1 MGIIIHVSP
10 VHYKVSEFFVFFCL
24 YFFYLV
30 HKILSIAEKVRNILR
45 QYGTNNQ
52 HNAFFILFNSPNQRL
67 LAVSLLDCTVK
78 VFFADTLKV
87 CWVDSFL

>member
-10 VHYKVSEFFVFFCL
+10 VHYKVSEFLPFFL

-87 CWVDSFL
+87 CCVDSFL